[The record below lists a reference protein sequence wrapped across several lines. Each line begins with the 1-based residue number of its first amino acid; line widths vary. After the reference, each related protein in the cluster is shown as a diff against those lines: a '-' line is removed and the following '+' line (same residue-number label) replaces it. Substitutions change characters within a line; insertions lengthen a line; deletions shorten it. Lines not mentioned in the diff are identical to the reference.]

1 MQPKDY
7 SIANHLEKTPAQT
20 FLWALLMSS
29 QFHRKALM
37 KSLNDTY
44 VPMGK
49 SNNNVS
55 SMINQV
61 IRGHRISFCDD
72 ESHNKALRITLVCRE
87 KVVNCIFDDDR
98 SGVNI
103 CRLSTLR

>member
-1 MQPKDY
+1 
-7 SIANHLEKTPAQT
+7 
-20 FLWALLMSS
+20 MSS
-29 QFHRKALM
+29 QLHRKALM
-37 KSLNDTY
+37 KDLNETY
-44 VPMGK
+44 VL
-49 SNNNVS
+49 VS
-55 SMINQV
+55 SRRDNVEAMINQV